1 MEPKLLLLDEPVAGM
16 NHEETEDIARF
27 ILDVQEELGVT
38 QIIVDHDMAVVLD
51 IAERVI
57 VLDFGRKIAEGT
69 PEQIRGNPDVA
80 RAYLGEPLAAVA
92 G

>member
-1 MEPKLLLLDEPVAGM
+1 
-16 NHEETEDIARF
+16 
-27 ILDVQEELGVT
+27 
-38 QIIVDHDMAVVLD
+38 MAVVLD

-69 PEQIRGNPDVA
+69 PEQIRGHPDVV
-80 RAYLGEPLAAVA
+80 RAYLGEPLEAVA